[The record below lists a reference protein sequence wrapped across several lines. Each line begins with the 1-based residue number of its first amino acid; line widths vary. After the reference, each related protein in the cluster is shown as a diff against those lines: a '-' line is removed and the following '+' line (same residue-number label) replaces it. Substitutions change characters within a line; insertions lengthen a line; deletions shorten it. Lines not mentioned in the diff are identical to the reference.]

1 MHCTMLVLANLYL
14 CTLDHVESKSEIQ
27 VEQVQKEYGGTQ
39 VTSCVDTNLAL
50 DQSKPRCI

>member
-39 VTSCVDTNLAL
+39 ATSCVDTNLAL
-50 DQSKPRCI
+50 DQGKPRCI